1 MRGRIPVATL
11 TFGWLVLTL
20 LGGPVP
26 AHAGLTDKLKKK
38 ASDSAKAAEKA
49 VEGEKKP
56 EAAKPD
62 SASAGGTATP
72 AASGGAAAPAGT
84 GDPGKVSAI
93 STKFDYVPGD
103 SVMLVD
109 DFRQDDLGEFPARW
123 ALAQGTYEVAE
134 MDGERW
140 LRCTSD
146 DGRIR
151 MKRTRAPLPE
161 FWTLEFDFFGKEPMS
176 QAVNVRG
183 LAKDDRYAW
192 EVTYAQMRDMVFRSG
207 EIFASTPL
215 EGEAP
220 VDGRHHIM
228 LMARGTGLKAYV
240 DRQRLVNVPD
250 VSAASG
256 MPDEI
261 EFRMFSPSHPMIGN
275 VRFAEGCR
283 PAKDMLAQGKLVTY
297 GIRFATGSDAVLP
310 ESAPVLRQVA
320 AYMEANPA
328 VKLRITGHTDNVGPP
343 AANLDLSKRRAASVA
358 RVLNEQFAIAADRF
372 ATDGKGDT
380 QTLKSN
386 ASPEGRA
393 MNRRVEFAKL

>member
-161 FWTLEFDFFGKEPMS
+161 FWTLEFDFFGQEPMS

-328 VKLRITGHTDNVGPP
+328 VKLRITGHTDNVGQA

-358 RVLNEQFAIAADRF
+358 RVLNEQFAIGADRF
-372 ATDGKGDT
+372 TTDGKGDT
-380 QTLKSN
+380 QALKSN
-386 ASPEGRA
+386 TSPEGRA